1 MARENDSISRISYG
15 TYTRPSLERG
25 EPFSRRRR
33 PFYNG
38 VLSADQPTQAPEPS
52 HREPSSQGNNAG
64 GWRSNLEVFA
74 PAETSRVTDD
84 GTTRRSPDI
93 DPMQDVAPET
103 QSSGERRNAT
113 CPTLLGPQ
121 FPAWQARNHEDVE
134 MVDAGGARDCPSDA
148 EHAPWRSGEVGCRNG
163 ARRRRN
169 AGEMTADDE
178 VDDEPGSVDAFLE
191 GSRKRSRQY

>member
-1 MARENDSISRISYG
+1 MARDNDSISRISYG

-25 EPFSRRRR
+25 EPFARRRR

-52 HREPSSQGNNAG
+52 HPEPSPQGNNPG

-74 PAETSRVTDD
+74 SAEASSVANED
-84 GTTRRSPDI
+84 TTRRNHDV
-93 DPMQDVAPET
+93 DPMQDIAPET
-103 QSSGERRNAT
+103 QGSGERRNAT

-134 MVDAGGARDCPSDA
+134 MVDAAGARDCPPEA
-148 EHAPWRSGEVGCRNG
+148 ERAPLRSGEVECRNG

-169 AGEMTADDE
+169 AGEMIADDE
-178 VDDEPGSVDAFLE
+178 VEEEPGEVGVFLE